1 MNKIFERTHDPI
13 WHLQLGVL
21 LVIALQLFTGHFFLP
36 ANKYLI
42 IGVEVL
48 LLVALSFTTPA
59 GYHKISRPRRS
70 LAVTLIGYVTLI
82 NFVSLGV
89 LIVALLTNNYPVSGL
104 DLIVNAAIIYF
115 TNIIIFA
122 LWYWEMD
129 GGGPD
134 HRLQG
139 TKKLDFMFPQQL
151 HMRFAKDNWRPGFTD
166 YVYLSATN
174 VTNFAAADTVPVSHR
189 AKMLMMVQS
198 LASVA
203 TVVLVAAR
211 AISIMQ

>member
-1 MNKIFERTHDPI
+1 MNKIFQKTHDPI

-21 LVIALQLFTGHFFLP
+21 SIIGLQLFTGHFFLP
-36 ANKYLI
+36 ADKYLI
-42 IGVEVL
+42 IGVEVWL
-48 LLVALSFTTPA
+48 LILLSIMTPV
-59 GYHKISRPRRS
+59 GYTRISRPRR
-70 LAVTLIGYVTLI
+70 LMAIVLIGYVTLI

-89 LIVALLTNNYPVSGL
+89 LVTALLTNHFPVSGL
-104 DLIVNAAIIYF
+104 DLILNAAIIYF

-134 HRLQG
+134 RRLEG
-139 TKKLDFMFPQQL
+139 VRKPDFVFPQQL
-151 HMRFAKDNWRPGFTD
+151 HTKFASDHWRPGFTD

-174 VTNFAAADTVPVSHR
+174 VTNFASADTIPVSHR
-189 AKMLMMVQS
+189 AKILMMVQS

>member
-1 MNKIFERTHDPI
+1 MNKIFEKTHDPI
-13 WHLQLGVL
+13 WHLQVGVL
-21 LVIALQLFTGHFFLP
+21 AIIALQVFTGHFFLP
-36 ANKYLI
+36 AEKWLI
-42 IGVEVL
+42 VGVEVL
-48 LLVALSFTTPA
+48 LLLALSFTTPA
-59 GYHKISRPRRS
+59 GYHKLSRPRRS
-70 LAVTLIGYVTLI
+70 LAVLLIGYVTLI

-89 LIVALLTNNYPVSGL
+89 LVAALLTNRFPVTGL
-104 DLIVNAAIIYF
+104 DLLLNAAIIYA

-139 TKKLDFMFPQQL
+139 SKKLDFMFPQQL
-151 HMRFAKDNWRPGFTD
+151 HMRFVKDDWRPGFTD

-174 VTNFAAADTVPVSHR
+174 VTNFAAADTIPVSHR

-211 AISIMQ
+211 AISVMQ